1 MFVMKFRLVPPDPQP
16 DPKGVPTLLAE
27 DHHLSGLVD
36 LEDWVRLELASG
48 ASRALAALERALRLR
63 LATPGSW
70 QAQPGLLMS
79 EDPPLRVWLLAR
91 PGGYLLLAAPEAYD
105 ALAGLLADLAQSE
118 GALVHDRGG
127 SLFHMALIGATGAE
141 MAAKGLDLPAPLK
154 GAPLPEGV
162 IALRLGDAERFELHL
177 LGPYDLQA
185 DLLARLNGAA

>member
-1 MFVMKFRLVPPDPQP
+1 MKLRLVPPDPQP
-16 DPKGVPTLLAE
+16 DPKGVPSLLAE
-27 DHHLSGLVD
+27 DHLMGLID
-36 LEDWVRLELASG
+36 LEDWVRLDLASG
-48 ASRALAALERALRLR
+48 AGLAGLERALRLR
-63 LATPGSW
+63 LAAAGSW

-105 ALAGLLADLAQSE
+105 ALAGLMADLAQSD

-127 SLFHMALIGATGAE
+127 SLFHIALIGPEGAE

-185 DLLARLNGAA
+185 DLLARLNGPA